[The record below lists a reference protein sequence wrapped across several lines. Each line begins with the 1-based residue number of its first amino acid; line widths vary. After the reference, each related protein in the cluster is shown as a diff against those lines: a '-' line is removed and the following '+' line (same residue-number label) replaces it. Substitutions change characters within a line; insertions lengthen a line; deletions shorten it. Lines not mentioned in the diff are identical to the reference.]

1 MSMYDRSY
9 CATNCD
15 RKNCERNIKFNKP
28 HTRIYTVS
36 ELDADSQDTKHIRC
50 KYFSPIEED
59 YDE

>member
-36 ELDADSQDTKHIRC
+36 EFDTDR
-50 KYFSPIEED
+50 SEERV
-59 YDE
+59 